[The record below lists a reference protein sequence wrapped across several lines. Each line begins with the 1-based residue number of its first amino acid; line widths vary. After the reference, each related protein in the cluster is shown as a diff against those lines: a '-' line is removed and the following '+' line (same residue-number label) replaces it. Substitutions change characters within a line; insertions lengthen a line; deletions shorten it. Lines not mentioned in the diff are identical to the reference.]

1 MPALGDQPV
10 LVDYEELG
18 VGLLE
23 MEAGYLV
30 QRVPDGEESGSS
42 GRGPPVHLSSET
54 ALLLSLKHSDQL
66 TNNRVSAYQCC
77 QRRI

>member
-18 VGLLE
+18 VGRLE

-42 GRGPPVHLSSET
+42 GRGPPVRQCGIEIQ
-54 ALLLSLKHSDQL
+54 QL
-66 TNNRVSAYQCC
+66 
-77 QRRI
+77 

>member
-18 VGLLE
+18 VGRLE

-42 GRGPPVHLSSET
+42 GRGPPDYDN
-54 ALLLSLKHSDQL
+54 LSLTITILQFKHFIHRLFYTQEMK
-66 TNNRVSAYQCC
+66 TNK
-77 QRRI
+77 

>member
-18 VGLLE
+18 VGRLE

-42 GRGPPVHLSSET
+42 GRGPPV
-54 ALLLSLKHSDQL
+54 
-66 TNNRVSAYQCC
+66 RQCGIEI
-77 QRRI
+77 Q